1 MQFLLAI
8 SLLHLPLA
16 EAFAVIPST
25 HRVQCRYSPCST
37 QLRATV
43 APEAPKKAAEKKEKL
58 TKEAQELLNVIDA
71 KEHGDPETPLLLAA
85 QVAPAVR

>member
-1 MQFLLAI
+1 M
-8 SLLHLPLA
+8 
-16 EAFAVIPST
+16 
-25 HRVQCRYSPCST
+25 
-37 QLRATV
+37 